1 VTLTVI
7 FDADFLSSFLK
18 ISRLDLVREFYQIE
32 QAQVPPAVYREIAQT
47 DLLSLLA
54 ESTWIR
60 IEAIHT
66 PEHLLTNEG
75 FAVLG
80 QGEQESIA
88 LALDKP
94 NTVLLMSDN
103 KARQVA
109 RMLGVAVVNIPA
121 FLLACKVAGL
131 VDREVMVRLVQA
143 LRDKDYY
150 DFRQD
155 IRERLLQ

>member
-18 ISRLDLVREFYQIE
+18 IGRLDLVWEFYQIE
-32 QAQVPPAVYREIAQT
+32 QAQVPPAVYREIVQT
-47 DLLSLLA
+47 DLLPLLA
-54 ESTWIR
+54 ESTWIG
-60 IEAIHT
+60 IAAIHI
-66 PEHLLTNEG
+66 PEHLLTDEG
-75 FAVLG
+75 FAALG

-109 RMLGVAVVNIPA
+109 RILGVTAVNIPA
-121 FLLACKVAGL
+121 FLLACKVVGL
-131 VDREVMVRLVQA
+131 VDREEMAQIVQA

-155 IRERLLQ
+155 VRERLLQ